1 MDFQHRIT
9 PGPDNKTEIIIELLP
24 SGKIYSSTIKNR
36 EYPDEQTSLING
48 TMYKLVYKAYL
59 EAMSNVVNTQVKEK
73 LEQKNIEIVSI
84 HHGRPKSMNSKHNL
98 TEERKQ
104 YMKEKKHYVLITK
117 ESRLQLHKKRFLS

>member
-1 MDFQHRIT
+1 MVFQHRII
-9 PGPDNKTEIIIELLP
+9 PRPDNKTEIIIELLH

-48 TMYKLVYKAYL
+48 TIYKLVYKAYL

-104 YMKEKKHYVLITK
+104 YEREKALRSYY
-117 ESRLQLHKKRFLS
+117 KRKRIAVA